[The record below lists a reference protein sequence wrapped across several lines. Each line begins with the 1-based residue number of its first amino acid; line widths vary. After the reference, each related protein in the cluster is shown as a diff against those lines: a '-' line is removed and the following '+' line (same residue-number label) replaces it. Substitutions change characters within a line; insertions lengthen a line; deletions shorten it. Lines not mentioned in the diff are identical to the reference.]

1 MNSAGRMNPRREEM
15 IMDVFVAP
23 VAWKYEI
30 IRVLI
35 PADDISEEGAASL
48 LAEILLQA
56 PAMKPKQ

>member
-1 MNSAGRMNPRREEM
+1 MNLRREEM

-30 IRVLI
+30 IRILI
-35 PADDISEEGAASL
+35 PADDISEEGAAFL

>member
-1 MNSAGRMNPRREEM
+1 MNLCREEM
-15 IMDVFVAP
+15 IMAVFVAP

-30 IRVLI
+30 IRILI